1 LADVRQWEQT
11 EGGFG
16 WRKARW
22 IFWPLLVV
30 ALGFAAV
37 TGEPWIKSATSLM
50 TALAAG
56 LEALWKVLTTVQRFN
71 PPATP

>member
-1 LADVRQWEQT
+1 
-11 EGGFG
+11 
-16 WRKARW
+16 
-22 IFWPLLVV
+22 VV